1 MQSIFGA
8 QSGASICFTVWNG
21 SVRVGTEDLSRP
33 CLNTFVKPPLSAR
46 LTVPG
51 SPRMNTLI
59 FSECTYIQMLSVM
72 GLGFA
77 ILFLSIFRHS
87 YPVPRSLFS
96 KKKRLLQLKNLPWT
110 MSHKIILSSATHK
123 MSSVHVVRSIAFCLA
138 SNAD

>member
-21 SVRVGTEDLSRP
+21 LVRVSTEDLSRP

-77 ILFLSIFRHS
+77 ILFLSILGIPTQS
-87 YPVPRSLFS
+87 PVHYLQ
-96 KKKRLLQLKNLPWT
+96 KKRLLQLKNLPWT

>member
-21 SVRVGTEDLSRP
+21 LVRVGTEDLSRP